1 MQPFPVGEHFNSYD
15 GQVKAGD
22 GHVPGVL
29 GRLGSGGDIAQ
40 F

>member
-1 MQPFPVGEHFNSYD
+1 MHPFLLGEHFNSYD

-22 GHVPGVL
+22 GHVPL
-29 GRLGSGGDIAQ
+29 LDRLGGSGSHISQ